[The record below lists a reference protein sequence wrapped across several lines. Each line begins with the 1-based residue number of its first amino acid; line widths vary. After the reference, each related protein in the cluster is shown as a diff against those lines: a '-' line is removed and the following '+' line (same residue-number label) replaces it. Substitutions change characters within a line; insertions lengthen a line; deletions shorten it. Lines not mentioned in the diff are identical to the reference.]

1 LSNKNCRRVLVCHT
15 PEKASRRV
23 SASAGRISHLSVGG
37 QTRNFALLG
46 FCYIRL
52 PDRTMKKRV
61 LIMSTSA
68 GTGHV
73 RAGDALT
80 KVFEEDPGVSEVLHT
95 DALRFTNKLFRDF
108 YSKLYTR
115 LVKDAPDF
123 LGWWYKQSD
132 EPWKTDGM
140 RLMLDRLN
148 TGPLVKFIRQ
158 FNPHI
163 TVCTHFMPAGIISH
177 LIAKNLLDAHLSIV
191 VTDLDFHAMWLSRV
205 FHRYFVAIEETK
217 IHLEELGLPK
227 ERITVS
233 GIPIDPEYITP
244 IDRVA
249 TRFLYGLHPTRPTL
263 LLSAGALGNGPTEFI
278 VERLKN
284 LRSKAQT
291 IVLCGRNPETRERVL
306 KVVGEHNENFKVFG
320 YTGRMPDLMKISDL
334 FIGKPGGLTTAEALA
349 CGLPMVII
357 SPIPGQEERNSDH
370 LLEDGVAVKCNEM
383 TTIPYKI
390 DTLLDDPLRLE
401 QMRRKAFAISRPE
414 AAKTIVET
422 LVADELSALEVSD
435 DEAEAITIAASK
447 ERDNKR

>member
-1 LSNKNCRRVLVCHT
+1 
-15 PEKASRRV
+15 
-23 SASAGRISHLSVGG
+23 
-37 QTRNFALLG
+37 
-46 FCYIRL
+46 
-52 PDRTMKKRV
+52 MKKRV
-61 LIMSTSA
+61 LIISTSA

-73 RAGDALT
+73 RAGEALT
-80 KVFEEDPGVSEVLHT
+80 KVFEEHPMVGEVVHS
-95 DALRFTNKLFRDF
+95 DALDFTNKVFRDF
-108 YSKLYTR
+108 YSKLYAR
-115 LVKDAPDF
+115 LVQTAPEF

-148 TGPLVKFIRQ
+148 TGPLVKFIRH

-177 LIAKNLLDAHLSIV
+177 LIAKSLLDAHLSIV

-217 IHLEELGLPK
+217 VHLEELGLPK

-233 GIPIDPEYITP
+233 GIPIDPGFATP

-249 TRFLYGLHPTRPTL
+249 TRFEYGLHPTRPTM
-263 LLSAGALGNGPTEFI
+263 LLSAGALGAGPAEFV

-291 IVLCGRNPETRERVL
+291 IVVCGRSPETRDRVL
-306 KVVGEHNENFKVFG
+306 QLVGPNNVNFKVFG
-320 YTGRMPDLMKISDL
+320 YTTRMPDLMKISDL

-349 CGLPMVII
+349 CGLPMVIL

-370 LLEDGVAVKCNEM
+370 LLEEGVAVKCNEM

-390 DTLLDDPLRLE
+390 DTLLDDPIRVE
-401 QMRRKAFAISRPE
+401 EMRRKAFALSRPD
-414 AAKTIVET
+414 AARTIVRT
-422 LVADELSALEVSD
+422 LVADEVSALEMTD

-447 ERDNKR
+447 ERDSKTR

>member
-1 LSNKNCRRVLVCHT
+1 VHRDADFVK
-15 PEKASRRV
+15 
-23 SASAGRISHLSVGG
+23 
-37 QTRNFALLG
+37 LLIVRSQERPIFPFLH
-46 FCYIRL
+46 FCYISL
-52 PDRTMKKRV
+52 PDLTMKKRV
-61 LIMSTSA
+61 LIISTSA

-73 RAGDALT
+73 RAGEALT
-80 KVFEEDPGVSEVLHT
+80 KVFEEHPMVGEVVHS
-95 DALRFTNKLFRDF
+95 DALDFTNKVFRDF
-108 YSKLYTR
+108 YSKLYAR
-115 LVKDAPDF
+115 LVQTAPEF

-148 TGPLVKFIRQ
+148 TGPLVKFIRH

-177 LIAKNLLDAHLSIV
+177 LIAKSLLDAHLSIV

-217 IHLEELGLPK
+217 VHLEELGLPK

-233 GIPIDPEYITP
+233 GIPIDPEFATP

-249 TRFLYGLHPTRPTL
+249 TRFEYGLHPTRPTM
-263 LLSAGALGNGPTEFI
+263 LLSAGALGAGPAEFV

-291 IVLCGRNPETRERVL
+291 IVVCGRSAETRDRVL
-306 KVVGEHNENFKVFG
+306 QLVGPNNVNFKVFG
-320 YTGRMPDLMKISDL
+320 YTTRMPDLMKISDL

-349 CGLPMVII
+349 CGLPMVIV

-370 LLEDGVAVKCNEM
+370 LLEEGVAVKCNEM

-390 DTLLDDPLRLE
+390 DTLLDDPIRVE
-401 QMRRKAFAISRPE
+401 EMRRKAFALSRPD
-414 AAKTIVET
+414 AARTIVRT
-422 LVADELSALEVSD
+422 LVADEVSALEMTD

-447 ERDNKR
+447 ERDTKTR

>member
-1 LSNKNCRRVLVCHT
+1 
-15 PEKASRRV
+15 
-23 SASAGRISHLSVGG
+23 
-37 QTRNFALLG
+37 
-46 FCYIRL
+46 
-52 PDRTMKKRV
+52 MKKRV
-61 LIMSTSA
+61 LIISTSA
-68 GTGHV
+68 GTGHI
-73 RAGDALT
+73 RAGEALT
-80 KVFEEDPGVSEVLHT
+80 KVFEEHPMVGEVVHS
-95 DALRFTNKLFRDF
+95 DALDFTNKVFRDF
-108 YSKLYTR
+108 YSKLYAR
-115 LVKDAPDF
+115 LVQTAPEF

-148 TGPLVKFIRQ
+148 TGPLVKFIRH

-177 LIAKNLLDAHLSIV
+177 LIAKSLLDAHLSIV

-217 IHLEELGLPK
+217 VHLEELGLPK

-233 GIPIDPEYITP
+233 GIPIDPEFATP
-244 IDRVA
+244 IDRIA
-249 TRFLYGLHPTRPTL
+249 TRFEYGLHPTRPTM
-263 LLSAGALGNGPTEFI
+263 LLSAGALGAGPAEFV

-291 IVLCGRNPETRERVL
+291 IVVCGRSPETRDRVVQL
-306 KVVGEHNENFKVFG
+306 VGPNNHNFKVFG
-320 YTGRMPDLMKISDL
+320 YTNRMPDLMKIADL

-349 CGLPMVII
+349 CGLPMVIV

-370 LLEDGVAVKCNEM
+370 LLEEGVAVKCNEM

-390 DTLLDDPLRLE
+390 DTLLDDPIRVE
-401 QMRRKAFAISRPE
+401 EMRRKAFALSRPD
-414 AAKTIVET
+414 AARTIVRT
-422 LVADELSALEVSD
+422 LVADEVSALEVTD

-447 ERDNKR
+447 ERDSKPR

>member
-1 LSNKNCRRVLVCHT
+1 MSG
-15 PEKASRRV
+15 
-23 SASAGRISHLSVGG
+23 AGHDNARFPL
-37 QTRNFALLG
+37 FAV
-46 FCYIRL
+46 FCYISL
-52 PDRTMKKRV
+52 TDPMMKKRV

-73 RAGDALT
+73 RAGEALT
-80 KVFEEDPGVSEVLHT
+80 KVFEEHPMVGEVLHS
-95 DALRFTNKLFRDF
+95 DALDFTNKVFRDF
-108 YSKLYTR
+108 YSKLYAR
-115 LVKDAPDF
+115 LVQTAPEF

-148 TGPLVKFIRQ
+148 TGPLVKYIRH
-158 FNPHI
+158 FNPDI

-217 IHLEELGLPK
+217 VHLEELGLPK

-233 GIPIDPEYITP
+233 GIPIDPEFATP

-249 TRFLYGLHPTRPTL
+249 TRFEYGLHPTRPTM
-263 LLSAGALGNGPTEFI
+263 LLSAGALGAGPAEFV

-291 IVLCGRNPETRERVL
+291 IVVCGRSAETRDRVL
-306 KVVGEHNENFKVFG
+306 QVVGENNDSFKVFG
-320 YTGRMPDLMKISDL
+320 YTSRMPDLMKISDL

-349 CGLPMVII
+349 CGLPMVIV

-370 LLEDGVAVKCNEM
+370 LLEEGVAVKCNEM

-390 DTLLDDPLRLE
+390 DKLLDDPIRVE
-401 QMRRKAFAISRPE
+401 EMRRKAFAMSRPD
-414 AAKTIVET
+414 AAKTIVRT
-422 LVADELSALEVSD
+422 LVADEMSALEVTD

-447 ERDNKR
+447 ERDGKTR

>member
-1 LSNKNCRRVLVCHT
+1 
-15 PEKASRRV
+15 
-23 SASAGRISHLSVGG
+23 
-37 QTRNFALLG
+37 
-46 FCYIRL
+46 
-52 PDRTMKKRV
+52 
-61 LIMSTSA
+61 MSTSA

-73 RAGDALT
+73 RAGEALT
-80 KVFEEDPGVSEVLHT
+80 KVFEEHPMVGEVVHS
-95 DALRFTNKLFRDF
+95 DALDFTNKVFRDF
-108 YSKLYTR
+108 YSKLYAR
-115 LVKDAPDF
+115 LVQTAPEF

-148 TGPLVKFIRQ
+148 TGPLVKFIRH

-217 IHLEELGLPK
+217 VHLEELGLPK

-233 GIPIDPEYITP
+233 GIPIDPEFAAP

-249 TRFLYGLHPTRPTL
+249 TRFEYGLHPTRPTM
-263 LLSAGALGNGPTEFI
+263 LLSAGALGAGPAEFV

-291 IVLCGRNPETRERVL
+291 IVVCGRSPETRDRVFQL
-306 KVVGEHNENFKVFG
+306 VGPNNVNFKVFG
-320 YTGRMPDLMKISDL
+320 YTTRMPDLMKISDL

-349 CGLPMVII
+349 CGLPMVIV

-370 LLEDGVAVKCNEM
+370 LLEEGVAVKCNEM

-390 DTLLDDPLRLE
+390 DSLLDDPIRVE
-401 QMRRKAFAISRPE
+401 EMRRKAFALSRPD
-414 AAKTIVET
+414 AARTIVRT
-422 LVADELSALEVSD
+422 LVADEVSALEVTD

-447 ERDNKR
+447 ERDGKTR

>member
-1 LSNKNCRRVLVCHT
+1 MLNDRDRAGNQEAENQEFKERLS
-15 PEKASRRV
+15 SR
-23 SASAGRISHLSVGG
+23 
-37 QTRNFALLG
+37 LLG
-46 FCYIRL
+46 FLNSWLIEFKRYISL
-52 PDRTMKKRV
+52 PGLMMKKRV

-73 RAGDALT
+73 RAGEALT
-80 KVFEEDPGVSEVLHT
+80 KVFEEHPMVGEVLHS
-95 DALRFTNKLFRDF
+95 DALDFTNKVFRDF
-108 YSKLYTR
+108 YSKLYAR
-115 LVKDAPDF
+115 LVQTAPEF

-148 TGPLVKFIRQ
+148 TGPLVKFIRH

-205 FHRYFVAIEETK
+205 FHRYFVAIDETK
-217 IHLEELGLPK
+217 VHLEELGLPK

-233 GIPIDPEYITP
+233 GIPIDPEFATP

-249 TRFLYGLHPTRPTL
+249 TRFEYGLHPTRPTM
-263 LLSAGALGNGPTEFI
+263 LLSAGALGAGPAEFV

-291 IVLCGRNPETRERVL
+291 IVVCGRSAETRDRVL
-306 KVVGEHNENFKVFG
+306 QLVGQNNESFKVFG
-320 YTGRMPDLMKISDL
+320 YTSRMPDLMKISDL

-349 CGLPMVII
+349 CGLPMVIV

-370 LLEDGVAVKCNEM
+370 LLEEGVAVKCNEM

-390 DTLLDDPLRLE
+390 DTLLDDPIRVE
-401 QMRRKAFAISRPE
+401 EMRRKAFAMSRPD
-414 AAKTIVET
+414 AARTIVRT
-422 LVADELSALEVSD
+422 LVADEVSALEVTD

-447 ERDNKR
+447 ERDSKPR

>member
-1 LSNKNCRRVLVCHT
+1 
-15 PEKASRRV
+15 
-23 SASAGRISHLSVGG
+23 
-37 QTRNFALLG
+37 
-46 FCYIRL
+46 
-52 PDRTMKKRV
+52 MKKRV
-61 LIMSTSA
+61 LIISTSA

-73 RAGDALT
+73 RAGEALT
-80 KVFEEDPGVSEVLHT
+80 KVFEEHALVGEVLHS
-95 DALRFTNKLFRDF
+95 DALDFTNKVFRDF
-108 YSKLYTR
+108 YSKLYAR
-115 LVKDAPDF
+115 LVQTAPDF

-148 TGPLVKFIRQ
+148 TGPLVKFIRH

-205 FHRYFVAIEETK
+205 FHRYFVAIAETK
-217 IHLEELGLPK
+217 VHLEELGLPK

-233 GIPIDPEYITP
+233 GIPIDPEFATP

-249 TRFLYGLHPTRPTL
+249 TRFEYGLHPTRPTM
-263 LLSAGALGNGPTEFI
+263 LLSAGAFGAGPAEFV

-291 IVLCGRNPETRERVL
+291 IVVCGRNPETRERVL
-306 KVVGEHNENFKVFG
+306 RSVGQNNTNFKVFG
-320 YTGRMPDLMKISDL
+320 YTTRMPDLMKISDL
-334 FIGKPGGLTTAEALA
+334 FIGKPGGLTTAETLA
-349 CGLPMVII
+349 CGLPMVIV

-370 LLEDGVAVKCNEM
+370 LLEEGVAVKCNEM

-390 DTLLDDPLRLE
+390 DSLLDDPLRVE
-401 QMRRKAFAISRPE
+401 EMRRKAFALSRPE
-414 AAKTIVET
+414 AARTIVQT
-422 LVADELSALEVSD
+422 LVADEVSALEVTD

-447 ERDNKR
+447 ERDSKIR

>member
-1 LSNKNCRRVLVCHT
+1 
-15 PEKASRRV
+15 
-23 SASAGRISHLSVGG
+23 
-37 QTRNFALLG
+37 
-46 FCYIRL
+46 
-52 PDRTMKKRV
+52 MKKRV

-73 RAGDALT
+73 RAGEALT
-80 KVFEEDPGVSEVLHT
+80 KVFEEHPGVSEVIHS

-148 TGPLVKFIRQ
+148 TGPLVKFIRH

-217 IHLEELGLPK
+217 VHLEELGLPK

-249 TRFLYGLHPTRPTL
+249 TRIHYGLHPTRPTL
-263 LLSAGALGNGPTEFI
+263 LLSAGAFGVGPAEFI

-291 IVLCGRNPETRERVL
+291 IVVCGRNPETRDRVIEM
-306 KVVGEHNENFKVFG
+306 VGENNENFKVFG

-349 CGLPMVII
+349 CGLPMVIV

-370 LLEDGVAVKCNEM
+370 LLEDGVAVKCNEL

-390 DTLLDDPLRLE
+390 DSLLDDPLRVE
-401 QMRRKAFAISRPE
+401 QMRRKAFAMSRPE
-414 AAKTIVET
+414 AARTIVDT
-422 LVADELSALEVSD
+422 LVADEMTALEVSD
-435 DEAEAITIAASK
+435 DEAEAITLAAGK
-447 ERDNKR
+447 ERDNKTR

>member
-1 LSNKNCRRVLVCHT
+1 
-15 PEKASRRV
+15 
-23 SASAGRISHLSVGG
+23 
-37 QTRNFALLG
+37 
-46 FCYIRL
+46 
-52 PDRTMKKRV
+52 MKKRV
-61 LIMSTSA
+61 LIISTSA

-73 RAGDALT
+73 RAGEALT
-80 KVFEEDPGVSEVLHT
+80 KVFEEHPMVGEVVHS
-95 DALRFTNKLFRDF
+95 DALDFTNKVFRDF
-108 YSKLYTR
+108 YSKLYAR
-115 LVKDAPDF
+115 LVQTAPEF

-217 IHLEELGLPK
+217 VHLEELGLPK
-227 ERITVS
+227 DRITVS
-233 GIPIDPEYITP
+233 GIPIDPGFATP

-249 TRFLYGLHPTRPTL
+249 TRFEYGLHPTRPTM
-263 LLSAGALGNGPTEFI
+263 LLSAGAIGAGPAEFV

-291 IVLCGRNPETRERVL
+291 IVVCGRSPETRDRVL
-306 KVVGEHNENFKVFG
+306 QLVGPNNINFKVFG
-320 YTGRMPDLMKISDL
+320 YTTRMPDLMKISDL

-349 CGLPMVII
+349 CGLPMVIV

-370 LLEDGVAVKCNEM
+370 LLEEGVAVKCNEM

-390 DTLLDDPLRLE
+390 DTLLDDPIRVE
-401 QMRRKAFAISRPE
+401 EMRRKAFALSRPD
-414 AAKTIVET
+414 AARTIVRT
-422 LVADELSALEVSD
+422 LVADEVSALEVTD

-447 ERDNKR
+447 ERDSKTR

>member
-1 LSNKNCRRVLVCHT
+1 MHRDADLVKL
-15 PEKASRRV
+15 PFVRSQERP
-23 SASAGRISHLSVGG
+23 ISPFP
-37 QTRNFALLG
+37 R
-46 FCYIRL
+46 FCYISL
-52 PDRTMKKRV
+52 PELTMKKRV
-61 LIMSTSA
+61 LIISTSA

-73 RAGDALT
+73 RAGEALT
-80 KVFEEDPGVSEVLHT
+80 KVFEEHPMVGEVVHS
-95 DALRFTNKLFRDF
+95 DALDFTNKVFRDF
-108 YSKLYTR
+108 YSKLYAR
-115 LVKDAPDF
+115 LVQTAPEF

-177 LIAKNLLDAHLSIV
+177 LIAKSLLDAHLSIV

-217 IHLEELGLPK
+217 VHLEELGLPK

-233 GIPIDPEYITP
+233 GIPIDPEFATP

-249 TRFLYGLHPTRPTL
+249 TRFEYGLHPTRPTM
-263 LLSAGALGNGPTEFI
+263 LLSAGALGAGPAEFV

-291 IVLCGRNPETRERVL
+291 IVVCGRSAETRDRVL
-306 KVVGEHNENFKVFG
+306 QLVGPNNVNFKVFG
-320 YTGRMPDLMKISDL
+320 YTTRMPDLMKISDL

-349 CGLPMVII
+349 CGLPMVIV

-370 LLEDGVAVKCNEM
+370 LLEEGVAVKCNEM

-390 DTLLDDPLRLE
+390 DTLLDDPIRVE
-401 QMRRKAFAISRPE
+401 EMRRKAFALSRPD
-414 AAKTIVET
+414 AARTIVRT
-422 LVADELSALEVSD
+422 LVADEVSALEMTD

-447 ERDNKR
+447 ERDTKTR

>member
-1 LSNKNCRRVLVCHT
+1 
-15 PEKASRRV
+15 
-23 SASAGRISHLSVGG
+23 
-37 QTRNFALLG
+37 
-46 FCYIRL
+46 
-52 PDRTMKKRV
+52 MKKRV
-61 LIMSTSA
+61 LIISTSA

-73 RAGDALT
+73 RAGEALT
-80 KVFEEDPGVSEVLHT
+80 KVFEEHPMVGEVVHS
-95 DALRFTNKLFRDF
+95 DALDFTNKVFRDF
-108 YSKLYTR
+108 YSKLYAR
-115 LVKDAPDF
+115 LVQTAPEF

-177 LIAKNLLDAHLSIV
+177 LIAKSLLDAHLSIV

-217 IHLEELGLPK
+217 VHLEELGLPK

-233 GIPIDPEYITP
+233 GIPIDPEFATP

-249 TRFLYGLHPTRPTL
+249 TRFEYGLHPTRPTM
-263 LLSAGALGNGPTEFI
+263 LLSAGALGAGPAEFV

-291 IVLCGRNPETRERVL
+291 IVVCGRSPETRDRVL
-306 KVVGEHNENFKVFG
+306 QLVGPNNVNFKVFG
-320 YTGRMPDLMKISDL
+320 YTTRMPDLMKISDL

-349 CGLPMVII
+349 CGLPMVIV

-370 LLEDGVAVKCNEM
+370 LLEEGVAVKCNEM

-390 DTLLDDPLRLE
+390 DTLLDDPIRVE
-401 QMRRKAFAISRPE
+401 EMRRKAFALSRPD
-414 AAKTIVET
+414 AARTIVRT
-422 LVADELSALEVSD
+422 LVADEVSALEMTD

-447 ERDNKR
+447 ERDTKTR

>member
-1 LSNKNCRRVLVCHT
+1 
-15 PEKASRRV
+15 
-23 SASAGRISHLSVGG
+23 
-37 QTRNFALLG
+37 
-46 FCYIRL
+46 
-52 PDRTMKKRV
+52 MKKRV
-61 LIMSTSA
+61 LIISTSA

-73 RAGDALT
+73 RAGEALT
-80 KVFEEDPGVSEVLHT
+80 KVFEEHPMVGEVVHS
-95 DALRFTNKLFRDF
+95 DALDFTNKVFRDF
-108 YSKLYTR
+108 YSKLYAR
-115 LVKDAPDF
+115 LVQTAPEF

-148 TGPLVKFIRQ
+148 TGPLVKFIRH

-177 LIAKNLLDAHLSIV
+177 LIAKSLLDAHLSIV

-217 IHLEELGLPK
+217 VHLEELGLPK

-233 GIPIDPEYITP
+233 GIPIDPEFATP

-249 TRFLYGLHPTRPTL
+249 TRFEYGLHPTRPTM
-263 LLSAGALGNGPTEFI
+263 LLSAGALGAGPAEFV

-291 IVLCGRNPETRERVL
+291 IVVCGRSPETRDRVL
-306 KVVGEHNENFKVFG
+306 QLVGPNNVNFKVFG
-320 YTGRMPDLMKISDL
+320 YTTRMPDLMKISDL

-349 CGLPMVII
+349 CGLPMVIV

-370 LLEDGVAVKCNEM
+370 LLEEGVAVKCNEM

-390 DTLLDDPLRLE
+390 DTLLDDPIRVE
-401 QMRRKAFAISRPE
+401 EMRRKAFALSRPD
-414 AAKTIVET
+414 AARTIVRT
-422 LVADELSALEVSD
+422 LVADEMSALEMTD

-447 ERDNKR
+447 ERDSKTR

>member
-1 LSNKNCRRVLVCHT
+1 
-15 PEKASRRV
+15 
-23 SASAGRISHLSVGG
+23 
-37 QTRNFALLG
+37 
-46 FCYIRL
+46 
-52 PDRTMKKRV
+52 MKKRV
-61 LIMSTSA
+61 LIMSASA

-80 KVFEEDPGVSEVLHT
+80 KVFEEHPGVGEVLHT

-108 YSKLYTR
+108 YSKLYTH

-148 TGPLVKFIRQ
+148 TGPLVRLIRQ

-217 IHLEELGLPK
+217 VHLEELGLPK

-249 TRFLYGLHPTRPTL
+249 TRSRYGLHPTRPTL
-263 LLSAGALGNGPTEFI
+263 LLSAGALGVGPAEFV

-284 LRSKAQT
+284 LRAKAQT
-291 IVLCGRNPETRERVL
+291 IVVCGRNAEARERIFEL
-306 KVVGEHNENFKVFG
+306 VGENNENFKVFG
-320 YTGRMPDLMKISDL
+320 YTGRMADLMKISDL

-349 CGLPMVII
+349 CGLPMVIV

-390 DTLLDDPLRLE
+390 DSLLDDPIRLE
-401 QMRRKAFAISRPE
+401 QMRRNAFAMSRPE
-414 AAKTIVET
+414 AARTIVET
-422 LVADELSALEVSD
+422 LVADEVSALEVSD

-447 ERDNKR
+447 ERDNKTR

>member
-1 LSNKNCRRVLVCHT
+1 
-15 PEKASRRV
+15 
-23 SASAGRISHLSVGG
+23 
-37 QTRNFALLG
+37 
-46 FCYIRL
+46 
-52 PDRTMKKRV
+52 MKKRV
-61 LIMSTSA
+61 LIISTSA

-73 RAGDALT
+73 RAGEALT
-80 KVFEEDPGVSEVLHT
+80 KVFEEHPMVGEVVHS
-95 DALRFTNKLFRDF
+95 DALDFTNKVFRDF
-108 YSKLYTR
+108 YSKLYAR
-115 LVKDAPDF
+115 LVQTAPEF

-148 TGPLVKFIRQ
+148 TGPLVKFIRH

-177 LIAKNLLDAHLSIV
+177 LIAKSLLDAHLSIV

-217 IHLEELGLPK
+217 VHLEELGLPK

-233 GIPIDPEYITP
+233 GIPIDPEFATP
-244 IDRVA
+244 IDRIA
-249 TRFLYGLHPTRPTL
+249 TRFEYGLHPTRPTM
-263 LLSAGALGNGPTEFI
+263 LLSAGALGAGPAEFV

-291 IVLCGRNPETRERVL
+291 IVVCGRSPETRDRVL
-306 KVVGEHNENFKVFG
+306 QLVGPNNVNFKVFG
-320 YTGRMPDLMKISDL
+320 YTTRMPDLMKISDL

-349 CGLPMVII
+349 CGLPMVIV

-370 LLEDGVAVKCNEM
+370 LLEEGVAVKCNEM

-390 DTLLDDPLRLE
+390 DTLLDDPIRVE
-401 QMRRKAFAISRPE
+401 EMRRKAFALSRPD
-414 AAKTIVET
+414 AARTIVQT
-422 LVADELSALEVSD
+422 LVADEVSALEMTD

-447 ERDNKR
+447 ERDTKTR

>member
-1 LSNKNCRRVLVCHT
+1 MHRDADLVKL
-15 PEKASRRV
+15 PFVRSQERP
-23 SASAGRISHLSVGG
+23 ISPFP
-37 QTRNFALLG
+37 R
-46 FCYIRL
+46 FCYISL
-52 PDRTMKKRV
+52 PELTMKKRV
-61 LIMSTSA
+61 LIISTSA

-73 RAGDALT
+73 RAGEALT
-80 KVFEEDPGVSEVLHT
+80 KVFEEHPMVGEVVHS
-95 DALRFTNKLFRDF
+95 DALDFTNKVFRDF
-108 YSKLYTR
+108 YSKLYAR
-115 LVKDAPDF
+115 LVQTAPEF

-177 LIAKNLLDAHLSIV
+177 LIAKSLLDAHLSIV

-217 IHLEELGLPK
+217 VHLEELGLPK

-233 GIPIDPEYITP
+233 GIPIDPEFATP

-249 TRFLYGLHPTRPTL
+249 TRFEYGLHPTRPTM
-263 LLSAGALGNGPTEFI
+263 LLSAGALGAGPAEFV

-291 IVLCGRNPETRERVL
+291 IVVCGRSPETRDRVL
-306 KVVGEHNENFKVFG
+306 QLVGPNNVNFKVFG
-320 YTGRMPDLMKISDL
+320 YTTRMPDLMKISDL

-349 CGLPMVII
+349 CGLPMVIV

-370 LLEDGVAVKCNEM
+370 LLEEGVAVKCNEM

-390 DTLLDDPLRLE
+390 DTLLDDPIRVE
-401 QMRRKAFAISRPE
+401 EMRRKAFALSRPD
-414 AAKTIVET
+414 AARTIVRT
-422 LVADELSALEVSD
+422 LVADEVSALEMTD

-447 ERDNKR
+447 ERDTKTR